1 MGSELCER
9 NPAVEPLPLRG
20 RALTAV
26 RVCPP
31 CVAVAPSL
39 CLSVEDLLCWLWP
52 FSLMTVLQMGVI
64 LVCP

>member
-20 RALTAV
+20 RAPTAV
-26 RVCPP
+26 RVWPWLLLY
-31 CVAVAPSL
+31 VLA
-39 CLSVEDLLCWLWP
+39 VEDLLCWLWP
-52 FSLMTVLQMGVI
+52 FTLMTVLQMGVI